1 MAKYFIVH
9 LSQTIAEAL
18 TIPET
23 KTIYKIAQKSG
34 ASFNTVKKYATGD
47 IKTPYL
53 TGEVMQLCEYF
64 GLDWRNPK
72 VVEEIT
78 VKDVDSS
85 GQFKTLLAVP
95 V

>member
-9 LSQTIAEAL
+9 LSKTLTEAL
-18 TIPET
+18 QSPET

-34 ASFNTVKKYATGD
+34 ASFNTVKKYAAGD

-64 GLDWRNPK
+64 GLDWRNPAI
-72 VVEEIT
+72 VEEFTSEDIA
-78 VKDVDSS
+78 SS
-85 GQFKTLLAVP
+85 GQFKTPLAVP
-95 V
+95 A

>member
-9 LSQTIAEAL
+9 LGKPLTEAL
-18 TIPET
+18 QSPET

-34 ASFNTVKKYATGD
+34 VNFNTVKKYIAGD

-64 GLDWRNPK
+64 GLDWRDPA
-72 VVEEIT
+72 VVEEFT
-78 VKDVDSS
+78 SEEDESS
-85 GQFKTLLAVP
+85 GQIKTLLAVP
-95 V
+95 A

>member
-9 LSQTIAEAL
+9 LSQTITEAL
-18 TIPET
+18 AIPET

-34 ASFNTVKKYATGD
+34 ASFNTVKKYAAGD

-64 GLDWRNPK
+64 GLDWRNPD

-78 VKDVDSS
+78 IKESDSS
-85 GQFKTLLAVP
+85 GQLKTLLAVP
-95 V
+95 A

>member
-9 LSQTIAEAL
+9 LSKTLTEAL
-18 TIPET
+18 QNSET

-34 ASFNTVKKYATGD
+34 VNFNTVKKYIAGD

-64 GLDWRNPK
+64 GLDWRNPA
-72 VVEEIT
+72 VVEEFT
-78 VKDVDSS
+78 VEVTEPS
-85 GQFKTLLAVP
+85 GQIKTLLAP
-95 V
+95 A

>member
-9 LSQTIAEAL
+9 LSQTLNAAL
-18 TIPET
+18 QSPET

-47 IKTPYL
+47 VKTPYL

-64 GLDWRNPK
+64 GLDWRDPA
-72 VVEEIT
+72 VVEEFT
-78 VKDVDSS
+78 SEENESS
-85 GQFKTLLAVP
+85 GQIKTLHAVTA
-95 V
+95 